1 MSVPWPAGKPLYGV
15 NMTRVIGNHISLEM
29 FLLWVLEFALA
40 FLVFYV
46 LLLPGAN
53 PTPGAGFAGL
63 DLATMDRA
71 AVLGVTVGLTSV
83 AIGLYRPEICLET
96 RRLLVNSVAAGA
108 IGFPAILMVSLVSD
122 IDPSFLLG
130 HDALWPMK
138 MLLSWVLL
146 LFGTRLVMR
155 VAVHFGLLTRKVVIV
170 GSGERAAVTAAAIG
184 AMRRRLF
191 AVTEIM
197 SPNEFAAMTADQLR
211 AGKTWGVIFAHGDRP
226 EGSPEGSSALMSGGV
241 QVFGDVEFCEQQ
253 LRRMD
258 IDALRENWLP
268 SSRRVESGLAT
279 RAVRRAAEITLS
291 LTGLLLTLPLLVFAA
306 IAIKID
312 SPGPV
317 LYRQVRVGLHGRPFT
332 VLKLRSMRTDAEAAG
347 PKWATLHDS
356 RVTRVGAFLR
366 VTRIDE
372 LPQLINVLRG
382 EMGIVGPRPERPHFV
397 VQLTAEIPFYSDRHL
412 VKPGL
417 TGWAQVSFRYGAS
430 VDDSREKL
438 AYDLYYVKYRNL
450 FLDVLILIATVRV
463 ILSQEGAR

>member
-1 MSVPWPAGKPLYGV
+1 
-15 NMTRVIGNHISLEM
+15 MTRVLRNHISLEM

-46 LLLPGAN
+46 LLLPSAH
-53 PTPGAGFAGL
+53 PTAVAGFAGL
-63 DLATMDRA
+63 DLATVDRA

-83 AIGLYRPEICLET
+83 AIGLYRPEICLQT
-96 RRLLVNSVAAGA
+96 RRLLVNSVVAGV
-108 IGFPAILMVSLVSD
+108 IGFPVILMVSLAFD

-170 GSGERAAVTAAAIG
+170 GNAEQAATAVAALG
-184 AMRRRLF
+184 GMRRRLF
-191 AVTEIM
+191 AVTDIM
-197 SPNEFAAMTADQLR
+197 SPHAFAALPANQLR
-211 AGKTWGVIFAHGDRP
+211 ARKVWGVIFANGARP
-226 EGSPEGSSALMSGGV
+226 VGSLESLIGLKSRNV

-258 IDALRENWLP
+258 IDALREDWLP
-268 SSRRVESGLAT
+268 ASRRGESGI
-279 RAVRRAAEITLS
+279 AVRMIRRAAEITLS

-317 LYRQVRVGLHGRPFT
+317 LYRQIRVGLRGRPFT
-332 VLKLRSMRTDAEAAG
+332 VLKLRSMGTDAEAAG
-347 PKWATLHDS
+347 PKWATLDDI

-366 VTRIDE
+366 ATRIDE

-382 EMGIVGPRPERPHFV
+382 EMGFVGPRPERPHFV
-397 VQLTAEIPFYSDRHL
+397 AQLTAEIPFYADRHL

-430 VDDSREKL
+430 VDDSRQKL
-438 AYDLYYVKYRNL
+438 AYDLYYVKHWNL
-450 FLDVLILIATVRV
+450 LLDLLILIATVRV
-463 ILSQEGAR
+463 ILFQEGAR